1 MTNKEREFDAV
12 DEESHKIKGTEKLIT
27 KINGIK
33 NKRSKKMNKIIYLII
48 TIMLSNIISFAQSSP
63 DSAKIRKYVL
73 FEVNAYDE
81 ESGAPVSGMVTG
93 FSGMYSYDINNSY
106 TDISQ
111 FYNYDLDGFPAST
124 DSLGV
129 WRGSMTIPVYDKVT
143 GVREDGKDVLSG
155 VFGLGAFPN
164 PYNPETNVSFSVV
177 KPGRYLCQLVDADG
191 SLIFDRSVDLLPGS
205 YSVGVSSGAAG
216 VDFFRVV
223 GPDGGVKAVKLV
235 NLGGGSSPRMG
246 GVRSSGFS
254 VGGSL
259 DDVLSGGR
267 LLGKVS
273 DDPVVVLDSLA
284 VGWGK
289 SGYWGDFM
297 KAIPLYGVNNG
308 KDTVI
313 IKSSASDLGFKFNVN
328 VPGRDGVDTVTQY
341 FNFGGTKEPPVFT
354 DSSAFRGRVILYGG
368 GDGSAVDSLKFYLPL
383 LKR

>member
-1 MTNKEREFDAV
+1 
-12 DEESHKIKGTEKLIT
+12 
-27 KINGIK
+27 
-33 NKRSKKMNKIIYLII
+33 MNKIIYLII
-48 TIMLSNIISFAQSSP
+48 TIMLPNIISLAQSSP

-81 ESGAPVSGMVTG
+81 ESGAPMEHVGVD
-93 FSGMYSYDINNSY
+93 FSGMYSRDDGSY
-106 TDISQ
+106 WDISQ
-111 FYNYDLDGFPAST
+111 FFNWDDLDGFPPYT

-254 VGGSL
+254 AGGSL

-273 DDPVVVLDSLA
+273 DDPVVVLDSMS
-284 VGWGK
+284 VSWGK
-289 SGYWGDFM
+289 SGYWGDWM
-297 KAIPLYGVNNG
+297 EAIPLYGVNNG

-313 IKSSASDLGFKFNVN
+313 ISGGSSDLGFSFNVN

-354 DSSAFRGRVILYGG
+354 DSSVVLSKVILYGG

-383 LKR
+383 LKK